1 MNALLTA
8 LTAIAI
14 GAAAGWMA
22 LDAISDGPDDYCDEH
37 ATDDRA
43 CVYGSDD

>member
-1 MNALLTA
+1 MDALLTA
-8 LTAIAI
+8 LAAIAI
-14 GAAAGWMA
+14 GAAAGWITI
-22 LDAISDGPDDYCDEH
+22 DSISDPVDPYCDEH

>member
-1 MNALLTA
+1 MPEFLTA
-8 LTAIAI
+8 LAILATALWVTLDSIA
-14 GAAAGWMA
+14 
-22 LDAISDGPDDYCDEH
+22 DPVDPYCNEH

>member
-22 LDAISDGPDDYCDEH
+22 LDAAADGPCDCT
-37 ATDDRA
+37 TDTDCEYR
-43 CVYGSDD
+43 CGGQY